1 MQSETRLLMIYK
13 RVGPYVYGAISTLGP
28 EDFARGGTIPL
39 DWSYPFVVSKQ
50 VNDREIVYGSLLHLI
65 GEVAKP
71 IFRMNHR
78 LRALGDSLPEEVRSS
93 LRVSHTGNDVI
104 YESPSPGLPDWLL
117 HRQEELMKEGLLL
130 SGLHLRTLL
139 EILSGRRNASVPV
152 YDYDGNSNGTVTLNE
167 LFHILMHHRYCVVS
181 GDYIHDVFSGKSQ
194 LESPRLFGAKVKS
207 SELFNAMLSYVST
220 ITINDFV
227 GVLRSRLAKLTIQSE
242 PRDIMFAVQNVH
254 SLDEIVGERI
264 PEERFPKMQ
273 ELLFREFTAEE
284 KRQVEEATRQ
294 NKTVTLVRRFR
305 EPAFKIDPALHEKRI
320 EMSININGK
329 SESFTFEQD
338 QFFGVLTRVYGD
350 DPILPLDKLV
360 ESYDKPEI

>member
-1 MQSETRLLMIYK
+1 MQSETRLFTIYK
-13 RVGPYVYGAISTLGP
+13 KVGSHLYGAISTIGP
-28 EDFARGGTIPL
+28 EDAARGGTVPL
-39 DWSYPFVVSKQ
+39 DWSYPFVISKQ
-50 VNDREIVYGSLLHLI
+50 VDDREIVYGSLLHLI

-78 LRALGDSLPEEVRSS
+78 VRALADSLPEEVRSS
-93 LRVSHTGNDVI
+93 MRVSHTGNVVI
-104 YESPSPGLPDWLL
+104 YESEFPDWLL
-117 HRQEELMKEGLLL
+117 HRQEELTKEGLLL

-139 EILSGRRNASVPV
+139 EILSGRRNESVNV
-152 YDYDGNSNGTVTLNE
+152 YDYDGNANGTVTLNE

-181 GDYIHDVFSGKSQ
+181 GDFIHDVFSGKSQ
-194 LESPRLFGAKVKS
+194 LESPRLFGSKVKS
-207 SELFNAMLSYVST
+207 SDLFNEMLKYVST

-227 GVLRSRLAKLTIQSE
+227 GVLRGRLENLTVQSE

-254 SLDEIVGERI
+254 SLAGIIGERI
-264 PEERFPKMQ
+264 PEKRFPKMQ

-294 NKTVTLVRRFR
+294 NKTVRLVRYFR
-305 EPAFKIDPALHEKRI
+305 EPSFKIDPALHEKRI

-350 DPILPLDKLV
+350 DPIVPLDKLV
-360 ESYDKPEI
+360 ESYDKPDV